1 MAAQSMNHL
10 IQAVNEWA
18 ESRGIMDKATPRAQA
33 KKTIEEAAELLEAIC
48 DDDSEEIR
56 LELGDVMVTCIIGC
70 ALQGFTPESALQAAY
85 DKISKRGGRMVDG
98 QFVRDDK

>member
-1 MAAQSMNHL
+1 MNHL

-33 KKTIEEAAELLEAIC
+33 KKTLEEAGELLEAVC
-48 DDDSEEIR
+48 DDAFDEIA

-70 ALQGFTPESALQAAY
+70 ALQGITPEEALQAAY

-98 QFVRDDK
+98 QFVRDEENDA